1 MILEYLKLSFAD
13 LWANKLRGFLSLI
26 GIVIGVAVVY
36 AIFSIADLADYAIK
50 SELMSGEGIVTI
62 QYVDD
67 TTDDESK
74 TMNSFAALFGY
85 NVGNSLNYHFS
96 DADLTDLL
104 QIDGIL
110 DTFANYA
117 VTTTVNF
124 EGNNTNVQV
133 KRHADNFLDFYS
145 YDLFEGR
152 LLSDYS
158 ENSRISVA
166 LVDKVF
172 ISLNTTLTP
181 AEAVGQT
188 FRINNRIFTIIG
200 VIDNARNSVNGMILM
215 DPIAYD
221 SLFSRGTMTNISVKV
236 DSSKDLDVV
245 SAAATGFLNSRY
257 GTTDNYEVQDLSTII
272 TQITS
277 VTGVLSTI
285 MAIIAMVSLLVAGI
299 GVMNIMY
306 ISVLER
312 TREIGVKRA
321 IGASKKA
328 IQFQFLVE
336 SSTLTII
343 GGVFGIIF
351 GIIIIQIAMSL
362 LSYQMP
368 INIMYIIYGLLF
380 SLSLGLLFGFLPARK
395 AAKLNIIEAIATE

>member
-145 YDLFEGR
+145 YDLVEGR

>member
-1 MILEYLKLSFAD
+1 MIIEYLKLSFAD

-50 SELMSGEGIVTI
+50 SELMGGEGIVTI
-62 QYVDD
+62 QYVEDPE
-67 TTDDESK
+67 DEESM
-74 TMNSFAALFGY
+74 TMKNFAVLFGF

-104 QIDGIL
+104 QVDGIL
-110 DTFANYA
+110 DTFANYG
-117 VTTTVNF
+117 VSTSVNF
-124 EGNNTNVQV
+124 EGANTNVQV

-145 YDLFEGR
+145 YDLISGE
-152 LLSDYS
+152 LLNAYPQDY
-158 ENSRISVA
+158 RISVA

-181 AEAVGQT
+181 TEAIGKT

-200 VIDNARNSVNGMILM
+200 VIDNSQNSVNGMILM

-245 SAAATGFLNSRY
+245 SASATGFLNSRY
-257 GTTDNYEVQDLSTII
+257 GTTDNYEVQDLSAII

-351 GIIIIQIAMSL
+351 GIVIIQIAMSIL
-362 LSYQMP
+362 NYQMP